1 MLARAKY
8 YLKIE
13 NLWSKWPFL
22 EVKMMKKRTKKTV
35 SRVISGVLV
44 VLFLIGIGFLG
55 LSGLGSI
62 HAKACDFELDEG
74 VAWADERTYYMPG
87 ELISEGDWS
96 AFRGSNGMVYDVNDE
111 ILEQIVGSERLS
123 TDGIYLL
130 TMDSNGTK
138 EWYDDTILVVWR
150 DVL

>member
-1 MLARAKY
+1 
-8 YLKIE
+8 
-13 NLWSKWPFL
+13 
-22 EVKMMKKRTKKTV
+22 MKKRTKKTV
-35 SRVISGVLV
+35 SRAISWGLA
-44 VLFLIGIGFLG
+44 VLFLVGIGLLG

-74 VAWADERTYYMPG
+74 IAWIDERTYYMPG

-111 ILEQIVGSERLS
+111 ILEQIGGSKGLG
-123 TDGIYLL
+123 TDEIYLL

>member
-1 MLARAKY
+1 MLTRAKY

-22 EVKMMKKRTKKTV
+22 EVKMMKKRTKKMV
-35 SRVISGVLV
+35 SRVISGALAA
-44 VLFLIGIGFLG
+44 LFLIGIGLLG

-74 VAWADERTYYMPG
+74 VAWADRRTYYMPG

-96 AFRGSNGMVYDVNDE
+96 AFRGSNGMVYEYDHDVFKGN
-111 ILEQIVGSERLS
+111 LE
-123 TDGIYLL
+123 DAPYFL
-130 TMDSNGTK
+130 TMDSRGTK
-138 EWYDDTILVVWR
+138 EWYDDEILVIWR
-150 DVL
+150 LVS

>member
-44 VLFLIGIGFLG
+44 ALFLIGIGLLG

-96 AFRGSNGMVYDVNDE
+96 AFRGSNGMVYE
-111 ILEQIVGSERLS
+111 WIERV
-123 TDGIYLL
+123 TDDSKYLL
-130 TMDSNGTK
+130 TMDSKGTK
-138 EWYDDTILVVWR
+138 EWYDDEILVVWR
-150 DVL
+150 VNE

>member
-1 MLARAKY
+1 
-8 YLKIE
+8 
-13 NLWSKWPFL
+13 
-22 EVKMMKKRTKKTV
+22 MMKKRTKKTV
-35 SRVISGVLV
+35 SRVISGGLA

-62 HAKACDFELDEG
+62 HAKACDFTLDEG

-96 AFRGSNGMVYDVNDE
+96 AFRGSNGMVYEINNE
-111 ILEQIVGSERLS
+111 ILEQIWGSEGLGM
-123 TDGIYLL
+123 DVIYLL

>member
-22 EVKMMKKRTKKTV
+22 EVKMMKKRTKKMV
-35 SRVISGVLV
+35 SRVISGALAA
-44 VLFLIGIGFLG
+44 LFLIGIGLLG

-96 AFRGSNGMVYDVNDE
+96 AFRGLNGMVYEYDHDVFGDD
-111 ILEQIVGSERLS
+111 LE
-123 TDGIYLL
+123 DAPYLL
-130 TMDSNGTK
+130 TMDSRGTK
-138 EWYDDTILVVWR
+138 EWYDDEILVIWKAIA
-150 DVL
+150 

>member
-1 MLARAKY
+1 
-8 YLKIE
+8 
-13 NLWSKWPFL
+13 
-22 EVKMMKKRTKKTV
+22 MMKKKDKKTV
-35 SRVISGVLV
+35 SRVISGALAA
-44 VLFLIGIGFLG
+44 LFLIGIGLLG

-123 TDGIYLL
+123 TEGVYLL

-150 DVL
+150 DVLCVLLR

>member
-1 MLARAKY
+1 
-8 YLKIE
+8 
-13 NLWSKWPFL
+13 
-22 EVKMMKKRTKKTV
+22 MKKRTKKTV
-35 SRVISGVLV
+35 SRVISEALAT
-44 VLFLIGIGFLG
+44 LFLVGIGLLG

-62 HAKACDFELDEG
+62 HAKACNFELDEG
-74 VAWADERTYYMPG
+74 IAWVDGRTYYMPG

-96 AFRGSNGMVYDVNDE
+96 AFRGSNGMVYDVNDA

-150 DVL
+150 DIL

>member
-1 MLARAKY
+1 
-8 YLKIE
+8 
-13 NLWSKWPFL
+13 
-22 EVKMMKKRTKKTV
+22 MMKKKDKKTV
-35 SRVISGVLV
+35 SRVISGALAA
-44 VLFLIGIGFLG
+44 LFLIGIGLLG

-123 TDGIYLL
+123 TDGVYLL
-130 TMDSNGTK
+130 TMDPNGTK

>member
-1 MLARAKY
+1 
-8 YLKIE
+8 
-13 NLWSKWPFL
+13 
-22 EVKMMKKRTKKTV
+22 MKNGQKKTV
-35 SRVISGVLV
+35 SRVISGALAA
-44 VLFLIGIGFLG
+44 LFLIGIGLLG
-55 LSGLGSI
+55 LSRLGSI

-74 VAWADERTYYMPG
+74 VAWVDGRTYYMPG
-87 ELISEGDWS
+87 ELILERDWS
-96 AFRGSNGMVYDVNDE
+96 AFRGSNGMIYDVNDE

-150 DVL
+150 DIL

>member
-35 SRVISGVLV
+35 SRVISGVLAA
-44 VLFLIGIGFLG
+44 LFLIGIGLLG

-62 HAKACDFELDEG
+62 HAKACNFELDEG

-96 AFRGSNGMVYDVNDE
+96 AFRGSNGMVYEYDHDVFEGD
-111 ILEQIVGSERLS
+111 LE
-123 TDGIYLL
+123 DAPYLL
-130 TMDSNGTK
+130 TMDSRGTK
-138 EWYDDTILVVWR
+138 EWYDDKILVIWK
-150 DVL
+150 DVS